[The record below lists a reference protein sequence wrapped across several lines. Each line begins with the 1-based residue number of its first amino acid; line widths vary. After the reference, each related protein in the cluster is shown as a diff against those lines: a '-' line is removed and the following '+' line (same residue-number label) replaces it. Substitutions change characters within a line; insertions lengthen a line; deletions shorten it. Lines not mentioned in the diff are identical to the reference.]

1 MITRNGVN
9 KVLIAGIISQ
19 SSKESTANLINSI
32 FSASKKRF
40 SIVDS
45 KSLANLD
52 VKRFKAYLAELIKN
66 NTDIL
71 ILKVNIFDLDK
82 EIFNYLK
89 FDIIIFTDK
98 ADDFK
103 ESISDDYKEAMR
115 RAFSLLDEKGIA
127 IVNADD
133 NELTNFL
140 NGIKHYIITYGFNLK
155 ASITTSSVGDLV
167 DKNDIMCC
175 LQRTVFARNGSVIEP
190 QEFIIKTQP
199 EMYDPY
205 NVLAAATFALV
216 NGVDLNSL
224 SN

>member
-1 MITRNGVN
+1 M
-9 KVLIAGIISQ
+9 LIAGIIGQ
-19 SSKESTANLINSI
+19 DNKESTANLINSI

-45 KSLANLD
+45 KTLINLD
-52 VKRFKAYLAELIKN
+52 VKRFKAYLSELIKN

-98 ADDFK
+98 ADDFN
-103 ESISDDYKEAMR
+103 ESISNVYKIAMR
-115 RAFSLLDEKGIA
+115 KAFSLLDDKGIA

-133 NELTNFL
+133 VELANFL

-167 DKNDIMCC
+167 AESDIMCC
-175 LQRTVFARNGSVIEP
+175 LQRTVFARNGNVIEP
-190 QEFIIKTQP
+190 QEFIIKTQS

-216 NGVDLNSL
+216 NGVDLNLL

>member
-1 MITRNGVN
+1 M
-9 KVLIAGIISQ
+9 LIAGIIGRNN
-19 SSKESTANLINSI
+19 KESTANLINSI
-32 FSASKKRF
+32 LTASKKRF
-40 SIVDS
+40 SIIDS
-45 KSLANLD
+45 KILINID
-52 VKRFKAYLAELIKN
+52 QKRFKSYMTELLRN

-82 EIFNYLK
+82 EIFDYLK

-98 ADDFK
+98 ADDLK
-103 ESISDDYKEAMR
+103 ESESDLYKDSMR
-115 RAFSLLDEKGIA
+115 KAFSLLDEKGVA

-133 NELTNFL
+133 NELSSFL

-167 DKNDIMCC
+167 AENNIMCC
-175 LQRTVFARNGSVIEP
+175 LQRTVFSRDGNIIEP
-190 QEFIIKTQP
+190 QEFIIKAFP
-199 EMYDPY
+199 EIDDPY

>member
-1 MITRNGVN
+1 M
-9 KVLIAGIISQ
+9 LIAGIISQ
-19 SSKESTANLINSI
+19 SNKESTANLINTI

-52 VKRFKAYLAELIKN
+52 VKRFKAYLAELLKN

-103 ESISDDYKEAMR
+103 ESISDAYREAMR

-167 DKNDIMCC
+167 AKSDIMCC